1 MWNGLRARHR
11 QDACA
16 TSFTS
21 EMKTQHIRNP
31 IYTKPN
37 IYETQHI
44 PGWVSLRSTQPTK
57 KLYQLILSAEPYSF
71 SCPIS

>member
-1 MWNGLRARHR
+1 VERTLARHR

-21 EMKTQHIRNP
+21 EMETL
-31 IYTKPN
+31 YTKPN

-44 PGWVSLRSTQPTK
+44 RFWVSLPSTQPTK
-57 KLYQLILSAEPYSF
+57 NSVKKTIFLVGISSEFSVLIRLE
-71 SCPIS
+71 